1 MDDVPEMPDE
11 RTFTVDEARALLE
24 EIRPQL
30 DQVIDMRAELTEQV
44 HAHQEG
50 DESTAIAD
58 LKAMEARL
66 SEILDGI
73 RAQGVQVK
81 GWAPILLDF
90 PMLHEGRQLLLCWLE
105 GEGELDWY
113 HDAAHGFAGRRP
125 IADLQGE

>member
-11 RTFTVDEARALLE
+11 RTFTVEEARAVLD

-30 DQVIDMRAELTEQV
+30 EAVIDMRADLTEQV

-50 DESTAIAD
+50 EESTAIAD

-73 RAQGVQVK
+73 RALGVQVK

-90 PMLHEGRQLLLCWLE
+90 PMLHEGRELLLCWLE
-105 GEGELDWY
+105 GENELDWY

>member
-11 RTFTVDEARALLE
+11 RTFTVDEARAVLD

-30 DQVIDMRAELTEQV
+30 EAVIEMRADLTEQV
-44 HAHQEG
+44 HDHQEG
-50 DESTAIAD
+50 EESTAIAD

-73 RAQGVQVK
+73 RALGVQVK

-90 PMLHEGRQLLLCWLE
+90 PMLHEGRELLLCWLE
-105 GEGELDWY
+105 GEDELDWY

>member
-1 MDDVPEMPDE
+1 MDDVPDTPGE
-11 RTFTVDEARALLE
+11 RTFTVDQARAILD

-30 DQVIDMRAELTEQV
+30 DEVVDMRADLTEQV

-50 DESTAIAD
+50 DESTPIAD

-73 RAQGVQVK
+73 RSQGVQVK

-90 PMLHEGRQLLLCWLE
+90 PMLHEGRELLLCWLE
-105 GEGELDWY
+105 GEPDLGWY
-113 HDAAHGFAGRRP
+113 HDVTHGFAGRRP
-125 IADLQGE
+125 ITDLAHE